1 MSCSS
6 PCVLGL
12 WWLCEI
18 RMPGIDSRRIGR
30 PIEVGGHD
38 QPRPALE
45 DEVLDPVAVAFQ
57 RPRDEHPRGPGVGG
71 GQPERLPQGTQAGLA
86 EPLPVVAGLH
96 PVPLPVLPAGWPPAP
111 ATGRPARASRP
122 APPLAPR
129 LAARPGHRGGGAT
142 TLGPLGSVPFLV
154 RPPRPPDRGPPG
166 GTPRPFARAL
176 PRRRPGRSAGGG
188 CGRPPP
194 GDVPGPRPAG

>member
-18 RMPGIDSRRIGR
+18 RMPGIDRGGLAG
-30 PIEVGGHD
+30 PIQVGGHD

-71 GQPERLPQGTQAGLA
+71 GSPSDSRRARKR
-86 EPLPVVAGLH
+86 
-96 PVPLPVLPAGWPPAP
+96 GW
-111 ATGRPARASRP
+111 RNLSQSARDFTPSHARFS
-122 APPLAPR
+122 LR
-129 LAARPGHRGGGAT
+129 LAACSRDRTSRASIPAGSSARS
-142 TLGPLGSVPFLV
+142 PLRQDPAIEAAEPRCSGSRSVSASRL
-154 RPPRPPDRGPPG
+154 PRPQADREPPG
-166 GTPRPFARAL
+166 GTPRPFGPGSSAETTGRA
-176 PRRRPGRSAGGG
+176 AGGG
-188 CGRPPP
+188 RGRPPP
-194 GDVPGPRPAG
+194 GDELGPHPGG

>member
-1 MSCSS
+1 MTSTRQPLRAQVMPMSCSS
-6 PCVLGL
+6 PWVLGL

-18 RMPGIDSRRIGR
+18 RMPGIDRGGLGR
-30 PIEVGGHD
+30 PIEVGGHH

-96 PVPLPVLPAGWPPAP
+96 PVPLPVLPQAG
-111 ATGRPARASRP
+111 
-122 APPLAPR
+122 R
-129 LAARPGHRGGGAT
+129 LH
-142 TLGPLGSVPFLV
+142 
-154 RPPRPPDRGPPG
+154 PRPDV
-166 GTPRPFARAL
+166 PREH
-176 PRRRPGRSAGGG
+176 PGRLLPSLPVL
-188 CGRPPP
+188 R
-194 GDVPGPRPAG
+194 